1 MTSDEKKRSVNLLR
15 NKHHFK
21 KSNAEMQV
29 MRDELKRKVFH
40 RKETM
45 EKEKNER
52 EDKMLGGESK
62 TPHGSDYWN

>member
-1 MTSDEKKRSVNLLR
+1 
-15 NKHHFK
+15 
-21 KSNAEMQV
+21 

-52 EDKMLGGESK
+52 EDKMLGGESN
-62 TPHGSDYWN
+62 TPHGSEYWN